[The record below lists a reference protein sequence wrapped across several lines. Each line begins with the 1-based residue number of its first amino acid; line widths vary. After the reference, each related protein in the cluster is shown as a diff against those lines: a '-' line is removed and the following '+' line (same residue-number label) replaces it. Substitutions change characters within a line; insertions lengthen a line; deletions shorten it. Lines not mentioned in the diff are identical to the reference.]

1 MDPTKSRGR
10 ERLSMCFKPA
20 VEFDDGLVS
29 DVDSS
34 SSSSDDISSRRRK
47 KRVRMSFCAA
57 AKAAFFKTSLLK
69 NLRGHENPNKQ
80 DLCRKSSNSL
90 SSKSKRFVNS
100 MKNFSYKSCWEP
112 GQDQIDLPTDSS
124 NSSLLSSDST
134 NHTASSSF
142 SSHSSSSS
150 SLPAESEPNQIVQSN
165 DSIDFGNNT
174 SGVDYMQKS
183 MRRECVRKRVKKYKS
198 TLEMSLLVV
207 CLGSLIFLGKGFCHI
222 DLHFNLAFVRSPPQK
237 PPEG

>member
-10 ERLSMCFKPA
+10 GRLSMCFKPA

-34 SSSSDDISSRRRK
+34 SSSGDDISSRRRK

-57 AKAAFFKTSLLK
+57 AKAAFFKTSLFK

-134 NHTASSSF
+134 GHTSSF

-165 DSIDFGNNT
+165 DSIDFGNNM
-174 SGVDYMQKS
+174 SGVDYMHKS
-183 MRRECVRKRVKKYKS
+183 MRKECARKRVTKYKS
-198 TLEMSLLVV
+198 TLEMSVLVV
-207 CLGSLIFLGKGFCHI
+207 CLGSLIFWGK
-222 DLHFNLAFVRSPPQK
+222 AFAILTCTSTLLLFGPRPKSHQK
-237 PPEG
+237 VE